1 MRRWYAASLLVLIA
15 LLGLAPPAH
24 AQGAGAKGPR
34 IGWNGWGVQV
44 GVTSDPDQVF
54 GGVHFNLGEFARD
67 VRFRPTVDFGI
78 GDDVTLLTATADV
91 FYVFSK
97 VQVWKPYVGGG
108 VGFAFASLDNAPPG
122 VDDSE
127 SDIALVGLGGVE
139 TKLKSGTKFF
149 LELKIG
155 LGDADTRS
163 DFKAGAGWSW
173 K

>member
-15 LLGLAPPAH
+15 LLGLATPAL

-44 GVTSDPDQVF
+44 GVTSDPDQIF

-67 VRFRPTVDFGI
+67 VRFRPTVDIGV
-78 GDDVTLLTATADV
+78 GDDATLLSATADV

-108 VGFAFASLDNAPPG
+108 VGLSYVTLDNVPPG
-122 VDDSE
+122 IDDSDT
-127 SDIALVGLGGVE
+127 DIAFLALGGVE

-149 LELKIG
+149 LEGKVG
-155 LGDADTRS
+155 LGDNDP
-163 DFKAGAGWSW
+163 DLKVGAGWSW